1 MTYREAMEQALRRL
15 EASEVPEAELQ
26 AKYLLWH
33 ITGMNGAAWLM
44 RREESIPDEVAAE
57 YATLVERR
65 CKREPLQQITGE
77 QEFMGLC
84 FHVNKDVL
92 IPRQDTE
99 HLVMLALEKCKGAD
113 VLDVC
118 TGSGCIAISLAKLGE
133 PKSVTAVDIS
143 EQALSVAKENAL
155 RLEADVH
162 FAKSDMFSAVEGEFD
177 VIVSNPPY
185 IPPEQL
191 RELMPEVRE
200 YEPRLAL
207 YGGEDGLDFYRV
219 LAKEAPKHLR
229 VGEGSRGAYLMLEI
243 GFDQGESVAGLLRD
257 AGFENVEVH
266 RDYAGLDRVVTGHLI
281 DKKVR

>member
-1 MTYREAMEQALRRL
+1 MTYREAMEQALGRL
-15 EASEVPEAELQ
+15 VASEVPEAELQ

-33 ITGMNGAAWLM
+33 ITGMNGATWLM

-57 YATLVERR
+57 YVTLVERR
-65 CKREPLQQITGE
+65 CQREPLQQITGE
-77 QEFMGLC
+77 QEFMGLS
-84 FHVNKDVL
+84 FYVNKDVL
-92 IPRQDTE
+92 IPRLDTE
-99 HLVMLALEKCKGAD
+99 HLVMRALERCKGAD

-118 TGSGCIAISLAKLGE
+118 TGSGCIAISIAKLTE
-133 PKSVTAVDIS
+133 PRSVTAVDIS
-143 EQALSVAKENAL
+143 EQALSVAKENAA
-155 RLEADVH
+155 RLGADVH
-162 FAKSDMFSAVEGEFD
+162 FARSDMFSEVEGEFD

-207 YGGEDGLDFYRV
+207 YGGEDGLDFYRI
-219 LAKEAPKHLR
+219 LAQEAPKHLR
-229 VGEGSRGAYLMLEI
+229 VREDGSGGYLMLEI
-243 GFDQGESVAGLLRD
+243 GYDQGESVAGLLRD

-266 RDYAGLDRVVTGHLI
+266 RDYAGLDRVVTGHFV